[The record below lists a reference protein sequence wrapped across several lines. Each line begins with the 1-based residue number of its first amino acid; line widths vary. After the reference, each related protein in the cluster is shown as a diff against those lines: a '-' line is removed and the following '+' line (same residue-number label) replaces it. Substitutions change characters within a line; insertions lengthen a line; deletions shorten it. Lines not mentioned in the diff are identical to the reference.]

1 MNNIRFRMKL
11 SRLDRVLL
19 CVVPA
24 AILAVLLLLLY
35 TQRTY
40 DRSHHRRGAAESQRK
55 TCTKTSP
62 PETNENHCPLRGKE
76 RPARNTSSGPSGHFP
91 HRGRLLPQ

>member
-1 MNNIRFRMKL
+1 MKNIRFRMKL

-40 DRSHHRRGAAESQRK
+40 EDHTIAAVQQNLSNLAVTQQNQLDDYLAEK
-55 TCTKTSP
+55 
-62 PETNENHCPLRGKE
+62 N
-76 RPARNTSSGPSGHFP
+76 P
-91 HRGRLLPQ
+91 HA